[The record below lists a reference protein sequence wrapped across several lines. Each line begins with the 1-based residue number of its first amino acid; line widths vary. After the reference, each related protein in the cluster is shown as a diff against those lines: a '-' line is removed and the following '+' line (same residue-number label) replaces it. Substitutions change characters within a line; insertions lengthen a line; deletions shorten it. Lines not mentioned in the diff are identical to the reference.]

1 MKKLIAIMLSLLLVM
16 LALVSCAKGGADGDS
31 SGSEGGE
38 NGSSEGSGNGES
50 SGDEG
55 GSESGGNTG
64 SSDNEG
70 GSSDEGNTDGESG
83 NEDTDFGDGNMDG
96 DGWTASNVAA
106 DVALCSAEGKAD
118 YGDATVY
125 LEGDEVM
132 LVLGGNIGT
141 TAVINM
147 DYWLTMMGVDVK
159 YGNQYMNEH
168 EYEIIVGE
176 VPERAVSE
184 KAYRLLNRMDRDGIF
199 DCRYL
204 VYAENGIVAI
214 AYDVNEYTKIQGYT
228 YVIEELVKKYFEN
241 KDYFATAKGILIYGN
256 IDLKEKQKEIDEAE
270 LTEIWAEID
279 ARTNDDVYN
288 ALRDLYTM
296 YDDRLIGWYAN
307 LYDPGYGAY
316 YSSSSGRDHEG
327 YYPSAE
333 PTAQALNFLASCG
346 MLDNYNNRWINA
358 IPDIMKYR
366 LVYYIK
372 SLQHPNGYF
381 YDPGV
386 SKANL
391 DSSGRTRL
399 GRDLGWCTSML
410 ETLGEKPT
418 YNTPLGDKGDGKTPD
433 EYWASLGLDIAPPVV
448 KRHPADDPFYPSI
461 TLGSLSDSATV
472 AVSKVVSASEVVAT
486 AAGDFISSFENFID
500 YLEGLNMDGNPYSA
514 GNDINASDSQI
525 FAASKKMGVYTPA
538 EGASEKYTK
547 YAGLTMNEIL
557 LKYLNSKINP
567 NTGLHGLPTDKYPNG
582 TEFLYTNG
590 FFKLIGVY
598 SALGEAYPYPIEAA
612 NALLDGMVSDQPSTT
627 NICEVYNIWSAIQSL
642 RSNVQRFNKTNKQE
656 VLDLINETLAVRGAE
671 AIRVSHQKQLGYK
684 KPDGAYSHRVV
695 GSGST
700 IQGSVPVALGGL
712 EEGIVDAI
720 GKATI
725 GLAPIMTSMLNLP
738 DIPLYTEY
746 HWMMYLEIIVN
757 LDPVIKYSYSGTDSA
772 LGEPHNMDALP
783 GSSYMSQTLNDV
795 ASVKITQDGEESV
808 LLLDKVSTGKQSFL
822 TFLPNISNVGASIA
836 EFSTRLRIS
845 GTSGNSILTFSFAP
859 KNAGH
864 ENRVARISLA
874 PSSDGSIRLYEEEW
888 AGSGSSAKVGSEKY
902 VIAPKVGEWFNF
914 RIQYFEGDGVD
925 YSTARIKIYIN
936 DTLAF
941 CSNDFYSKWSDA
953 GSVNSMTVLCMSGFF
968 GKVWLDDTM
977 LELRGGTTEDDPLT
991 EPDAGEEPSTPD
1003 TPTVPDTPTTPTTP
1017 EPEGGFGFISSD
1029 KLPLT
1034 SGGLE
1039 LIDGTA
1045 YSDAASVDGVVTD
1058 ASGNTVSQWKG
1069 SIVITGEEDKF
1080 LRITDV
1086 ATGST
1091 KNSGACTE
1099 EDALNKDVGQAILK
1113 MTGVKATGNKISYSM
1128 KIRFNPLEDGTRVIE
1143 AKYFDFRIRNISGSK
1158 GVQVF
1163 FATDAE
1169 GVARC
1174 IIKTASG
1181 DVTESTEIKV
1191 EDGNWM
1197 NVRLEYTAVGD
1208 SYDAANYSIKL
1219 YVNDTV
1225 LAETTAQSANG
1236 FDSPSSMNAVQIVLT
1251 RTLQGIID
1259 IDDMYV
1265 SYE

>member
-16 LALVSCAKGGADGDS
+16 LALVSCAKGGADGDG

-38 NGSSEGSGNGES
+38 NGSSEGGGNGES

-55 GSESGGNTG
+55 GSESGGNSG
-64 SSDNEG
+64 SSDNNG
-70 GSSDEGNTDGESG
+70 GSSDEGNTEGEGGS
-83 NEDTDFGDGNMDG
+83 NDTDFSDGNVDG
-96 DGWTASNVAA
+96 DGWTASDVAA
-106 DVALCSAEGKAD
+106 DAALCSAEGKAD

-141 TAVINM
+141 TDVFKM
-147 DYWLTMMGVDVK
+147 DYWLTIMGVDVK
-159 YGNQYMNEH
+159 YGNQYMNEK

-256 IDLKEKQKEIDEAE
+256 IDLIEKQTEIDEAE
-270 LTEIWAEID
+270 LTEIWAEVD
-279 ARTNDDVYN
+279 KRAGDDVYN
-288 ALRDLYTM
+288 ALRDLYSM

-333 PTAQALNFLASCG
+333 PTAQALNFIAGCG
-346 MLDNYNNRWINA
+346 MLENYNNKWVNA

-386 SKANL
+386 SKADL
-391 DSSGRTRL
+391 DKSGRTRL

-433 EYWASLGLDIAPPVV
+433 EYWASLGLGIDPPVV
-448 KRHPADDPFYPSI
+448 KRHPADEPFTPTASA
-461 TLGSLSDSATV
+461 GSLSDSVAV
-472 AVSKVVSASEVVAT
+472 AVSKVVGTSQVVAT
-486 AAGDFISSFENFID
+486 AAGDFVSSFEGLID

-514 GNDINASDSQI
+514 GNDINACDTQI
-525 FAASKKMGVYTPA
+525 FAASAKMGVYTPA

-557 LKYLNSKINP
+557 IKYLNGKINP
-567 NTGLHGLPTDKYPNG
+567 DTGLWGTVTEKYPKG

-598 SALGEAYPYPIEAA
+598 NSLGIAYPYPIKAA
-612 NALLDGMVSDQPSTT
+612 NGLLDGMVSDQPSTG
-627 NICEVYNIWSAIQSL
+627 NICEVYNIWAAITSL
-642 RSNVQRFNKTNKQE
+642 RSNVQRYNNTNREE
-656 VLDLINETLAVRGAE
+656 VMSLINDTLAVRGAE
-671 AIRVSHQKQLGYK
+671 AIRVSYQKQLGYK
-684 KPDGAYSHRVV
+684 KPDGAYSHHVV

-700 IQGSVPVALGGL
+700 IQGGVPVALGGL
-712 EEGIVDAI
+712 DEGIVDAI
-720 GKATI
+720 GKATT
-725 GLAPIMTSMLNLP
+725 GLAPAMTSMLNLP
-738 DIPLYTEY
+738 EIPLYMEH
-746 HWMMYLEIIVN
+746 HWMMYLEILVN
-757 LDPVIKYSYSGTDSA
+757 LDPVIKYSYSGETSGYGD
-772 LGEPHNMDALP
+772 PHNMDTIP
-783 GSSYMSQTLNDV
+783 GSNYMTSSLNDV
-795 ASVKITQDGEESV
+795 ASVKIAQDGDENV
-808 LLLDKVSTGKQSFL
+808 LLLDKVSTGKQAYL
-822 TFLPNISNVGASIA
+822 TFRPNVAGIAANVT
-836 EFSTRLRIS
+836 EFATRLRIS
-845 GTSGNSILTFSFAP
+845 GTSGGSVLSFTLAP
-859 KNAGH
+859 KGAGH
-864 ENRVARISLA
+864 DNRVARISLA
-874 PSSDGSIRLYEEEW
+874 ASSDGTIKLYEEEW
-888 AGSGSSAKVGSEKY
+888 TGSGSSAKVGSEKY
-902 VIAPKVGEWFNF
+902 TIVPKVGEWFNF
-914 RIQYFEGDGVD
+914 RIQYYEGDCVD
-925 YSTARIKIYIN
+925 YSTARIKVYVN
-936 DTLAF
+936 DALVF

-953 GSVNSMTVLCMSGFF
+953 GAVNTMMVLCMSSFF
-968 GKVWLDDTM
+968 GKVWLDDTT
-977 LELRGGTTEDDPLT
+977 LELKSETITDDPLT
-991 EPDAGEEPSTPD
+991 EPDASDTPTTPD
-1003 TPTVPDTPTTPTTP
+1003 TPEVPDTPTTP
-1017 EPEGGFGFISSD
+1017 EPDGGFSFVSAPS
-1029 KLPLT
+1029 LPLT
-1034 SGGLE
+1034 SGSLTLKEDTSYG
-1039 LIDGTA
+1039 
-1045 YSDAASVDGVVTD
+1045 SAASTNGTVTD
-1058 ASGNTVSQWKG
+1058 ASGNTVPCWKG
-1069 SIVITGEEDKF
+1069 SVVITGEEDKF

-1086 ATGST
+1086 GAGGG
-1091 KNSGACTE
+1091 NSGSCSE
-1099 EDALNKDVGQAILK
+1099 EDALNKDVGQCILK
-1113 MTGVKATGNKISYSM
+1113 MSGIKATGNTIVYSM
-1128 KIRFNPLEDGTRVIE
+1128 KLRFGALEDGTRNIK
-1143 AKYFDFRIRNISGSK
+1143 ADYFDLRIRNSDNK
-1158 GVQVF
+1158 GVQVY
-1163 FATDAE
+1163 FATDAD
-1169 GVARC
+1169 GTAKC

-1181 DVTESTEIKV
+1181 DVTESSEVKV
-1191 EDGNWM
+1191 EDGNFM

-1219 YVNDTV
+1219 YVNDTL
-1225 LAETTAQSANG
+1225 LAETTAQSKNG
-1236 FDSPSSMNAVQIVLT
+1236 FTPVANMDYVQIVLSKS
-1251 RTLQGIID
+1251 LQGVID
-1259 IDDMYV
+1259 IDDMFV